1 MGKATACPPT
11 KSVLDD
17 GWSARRKSAL
27 AHKLSDLILRS
38 RVAASRRMNGNSG
51 ASWFETALRASYGC
65 KLICLSCKRNL
76 ACMRAANWP
85 DEQITSDFP
94 KSCQP

>member
-1 MGKATACPPT
+1 
-11 KSVLDD
+11 
-17 GWSARRKSAL
+17 
-27 AHKLSDLILRS
+27 
-38 RVAASRRMNGNSG
+38 MNGNSG

-85 DEQITSDFP
+85 DEQIISDFP
-94 KSCQP
+94 KSCQASESKIFSFRRRANQR